1 MVAVRFYLF
10 FIIIGWAIFNTTIVP
25 FTKRD
30 HRRPHEVSQQQQRQT
45 LPPKI
50 KNNNEETMSNNNDF
64 KINGHVN
71 NAVLL
76 SEE

>member
-10 FIIIGWAIFNTTIVP
+10 FVIIGWAIFNTTIVP
-25 FTKRD
+25 LTKK
-30 HRRPHEVSQQQQRQT
+30 HRRRPLEVSQQQM

-50 KNNNEETMSNNNDF
+50 KSDNEETTSNNNDF

-71 NAVLL
+71 NHNAVLL